1 MKDTVAGGKVIPS
14 LLKQRLSVKCPCV
27 PRMDNTSHTG
37 QYFSCLQLS
46 LVGKHRKYLHCVYHA
61 QRSGL
66 PMSGSHTV
74 LLIVFQFSES
84 DSHESDSVKQY
95 L

>member
-1 MKDTVAGGKVIPS
+1 MKDTVAGGKVVLS
-14 LLKQRLSVKCPCV
+14 LLKQRLSVKCLRV

-61 QRSGL
+61 ERSGL
-66 PMSGSHTV
+66 PMSC
-74 LLIVFQFSES
+74 LIQFCSLFFS
-84 DSHESDSVKQY
+84 LVNLTHMNLTQ
-95 L
+95 

>member
-46 LVGKHRKYLHCVYHA
+46 LVGNCTENISIVSIMQKEVVCQCL
-61 QRSGL
+61 GL
-66 PMSGSHTV
+66 
-74 LLIVFQFSES
+74 IQFCSLFFS
-84 DSHESDSVKQY
+84 LVNLTHMNLTQ
-95 L
+95 